1 MLSCCIGVEGN
12 GRGLNH
18 SMQAISQ
25 SCGGGPIYSI
35 PWSGPRTSTCV
46 GNDAKLSALWKYAPD
61 QIRRFSSKRGD
72 AISATDLF
80 GQGEPVPFLRSQKF
94 WEYTSKNILLGW
106 WGIIS
111 VVITPIF
118 LVMNLFVYLTALYKL
133 RYALE

>member
-1 MLSCCIGVEGN
+1 M
-12 GRGLNH
+12 
-18 SMQAISQ
+18 
-25 SCGGGPIYSI
+25 
-35 PWSGPRTSTCV
+35 
-46 GNDAKLSALWKYAPD
+46 
-61 QIRRFSSKRGD
+61 
-72 AISATDLF
+72 
-80 GQGEPVPFLRSQKF
+80 PFLRSQKF